1 MKQCIVLLSGGIDST
16 TSLYWARGRYE
27 KIHALT
33 IDYGQRHKVEIE
45 QAKEIALNLKISH
58 QILFLD
64 LTQIGGSTLTDRRFP
79 LPRIERRDQIGKE
92 IPSTYVPFRNGILLG
107 LAAALGEKIGIEH
120 IICGF
125 NIIDSPH
132 YPDTRPSFVKA
143 MEKAIKKGTRMG
155 HSRPPVKIIAPFIRK
170 KKSDIIRAGLS
181 MGVDYSQTISC
192 YAGLTTPCG
201 SCSACVLRQEA
212 WEEVGQ
218 EDPLIAKTR
227 MGGFS

>member
-1 MKQCIVLLSGGIDST
+1 
-16 TSLYWARGRYE
+16 
-27 KIHALT
+27 
-33 IDYGQRHKVEIE
+33 
-45 QAKEIALNLKISH
+45 
-58 QILFLD
+58 
-64 LTQIGGSTLTDRRFP
+64 
-79 LPRIERRDQIGKE
+79 
-92 IPSTYVPFRNGILLG
+92 
-107 LAAALGEKIGIEH
+107 
-120 IICGF
+120 
-125 NIIDSPH
+125 
-132 YPDTRPSFVKA
+132 